1 MGFMSSLSSRD
12 ACEERPALFCLQET
26 GQPRELLLGF
36 VPCLRPMSTAV
47 FGSLKMGHEWV
58 AEVPPTHSYAGWEA
72 GA

>member
-1 MGFMSSLSSRD
+1 MKKDQPSFVFR
-12 ACEERPALFCLQET
+12 R
-26 GQPRELLLGF
+26 QPRELLLGF

-58 AEVPPTHSYAGWEA
+58 AEVPPTHNYAGWEA